1 MIRKLKLSVKMTEN
15 PKTFL
20 RKLFDVAVDAAQPRL
35 RVPGF
40 LPPPPRGRTIVAG
53 AGKAGAAM
61 VQAVEAN
68 WDGPLEGLVI
78 TRYGHGLPTQ
88 KVEVVEASHPVP
100 DAAGF
105 EAAQRVNAI
114 VQGLS
119 EDDLVLFL
127 ISGGGS
133 ALMTA
138 PAEGVSLEDKQAVN
152 KALLACGAHIGEI
165 NCVRKHLSAI
175 KGGRLAANAYPAKRV
190 ALMISDV
197 PGDEPS
203 VIASGP
209 TVGDPSTRA
218 EALGVIEKYELNV
231 PPAIL
236 DYLASPASETPKP
249 GDERLV
255 DVENHVIAAP
265 SQSLAAATAVAEAAG
280 VKVVD
285 LGDLVEGEAR
295 DVGRAQA
302 RMALE
307 IAQADRPPTLII
319 SGGECTVTIAG
330 SGKGGPNT
338 EYLMG
343 MALELNGAAGIHALA
358 CDTDGIDG
366 AMDNAGAMIDP
377 TTLARAQ
384 GAGLN
389 TAAMLADNDA
399 HAYFLALGDL
409 VVSGPTHTNVNDFRA
424 ILIE

>member
-1 MIRKLKLSVKMTEN
+1 MTED

-20 RKLFDVAVDAAQPRL
+20 RKLFDVAVDAAQPKL

-40 LPPPPRGRTIVAG
+40 LPAPPKGRTIVAG

-68 WDGPLEGLVI
+68 CDGPLEGLVI
-78 TRYGHGLPTQ
+78 TRYGHGLPTRQ
-88 KVEVVEASHPVP
+88 VEVVEASHPVP

-105 EAAQRVNAI
+105 EAAHRVNAI

-119 EDDLVLFL
+119 ADDLVLFL

-138 PAEGVSLEDKQAVN
+138 PADGVSLEDKQAVN

-197 PGDEPS
+197 PGDDPS

-209 TVGDPSTRA
+209 TVVDPSTRE
-218 EALGVIEKYELNV
+218 EALGVIEKYKLDV
-231 PPAIL
+231 PAAVR
-236 DYLASPASETPKP
+236 DYLSSPASETPKA
-249 GDERLV
+249 GDPRLA

-265 SQSLAAATAVAEAAG
+265 SQSLGAAKAEAEKAG
-280 VKVVD
+280 VRVID

-295 DVGRAQA
+295 EVGREHA
-302 RMALE
+302 RMAME
-307 IAQADRPPTLII
+307 IADGDHLPTLII

-330 SGKGGPNT
+330 GGKGGPNT

-343 MALELNGAAGIHALA
+343 MALELSGAAGIHALA

-366 AMDNAGAMIDP
+366 AMDNAGAMINP
-377 TTLARAQ
+377 TTLARA
-384 GAGLN
+384 GAAGLD
-389 TAAMLADNDA
+389 TAAMLANNDA
-399 HAYFLALGDL
+399 HAYFQALGDL
-409 VVSGPTHTNVNDFRA
+409 VVCGPTHTNVNDFRA
-424 ILIE
+424 LLIE

>member
-1 MIRKLKLSVKMTEN
+1 MTED
-15 PKTFL
+15 PKSFL

-40 LPPPPRGRTIVAG
+40 LPAPPKGRTIVAG

-68 WDGPLEGLVI
+68 WEGPLEGLVI
-78 TRYGHGLPTQ
+78 TRYGHGLPTEQ
-88 KVEVVEASHPVP
+88 VEVVEASHPVP

-105 EAAQRVNAI
+105 AAAQRVNQI

-175 KGGRLAANAYPAKRV
+175 KGGRLAAQAYPARRV

-197 PGDEPS
+197 PGDDAS

-209 TVGDPSTRA
+209 TVVDPSTRQ
-218 EALGVIEKYELNV
+218 EALDIIAKYALEV
-231 PPAIL
+231 PAAIT

-249 GDERLV
+249 GDARLA

-265 SQSLAAATAVAEAAG
+265 SQSLAAAKVVAEEAG
-280 VKVVD
+280 VRVIE

-295 DVGRAQA
+295 EVGAEHA

-307 IAQADRPPTLII
+307 IAGGNDGPTLII

-343 MALELNGAAGIHALA
+343 MALELNGAEGIHALA

-366 AMDNAGAMIDP
+366 AMDNAGAIIDP
-377 TTLARAQ
+377 TTLARATT
-384 GAGLN
+384 AGMD

-399 HAYFLALGDL
+399 HAYFLKLGDL

-424 ILIE
+424 ILIQ

>member
-1 MIRKLKLSVKMTEN
+1 MIED
-15 PKTFL
+15 PKALL
-20 RKLFDVAVDAAQPRL
+20 RKLFDVAVDAAQPSL

-40 LPPPPRGRTIVAG
+40 LPSPPKGRTIVAG

-68 WDGPLEGLVI
+68 WNGPLEGLVI
-78 TRYGHGLPTQ
+78 TRYGHGLPTRQ
-88 KVEVVEASHPVP
+88 VEVVEASHPVP

-105 EAAQRVNAI
+105 EAAQRVGAL
-114 VQGLS
+114 VRGLS

-138 PAEGVSLEDKQAVN
+138 PAEGISLADKQAVN

-175 KGGRLAANAYPAKRV
+175 KGGRLAANAFPARRV

-197 PGDEPS
+197 PGDDPS

-209 TVGDPSTRA
+209 TVVDPSTRE
-218 EALGVIEKYELNV
+218 EALGIIAKYKLDV
-231 PPAIL
+231 PSAIIG
-236 DYLASPASETPKP
+236 YLSSEISETPKP
-249 GDERLV
+249 GDPTLAT
-255 DVENHVIAAP
+255 VENHVIAAP
-265 SQSLAAATAVAEAAG
+265 SQSLAAATAQAEKAG
-280 VKVVD
+280 LKIID
-285 LGDLVEGEAR
+285 LGDLVEGEAQA
-295 DVGRAQA
+295 VGREHA
-302 RMALE
+302 RMALK
-307 IAQADRPPTLII
+307 IAAGDHAPTLIV

-330 SGKGGPNT
+330 QGKGGPNT

-343 MALELNGAAGIHALA
+343 MALELEGAPGIHALA

-377 TTLARAQ
+377 TTLRRAN
-384 GAGLN
+384 AASLD

-409 VVSGPTHTNVNDFRA
+409 VVTGPSHTNVNDFRA
-424 ILIE
+424 ILIG

>member
-1 MIRKLKLSVKMTEN
+1 MVQD
-15 PKTFL
+15 PKQFL
-20 RKLFDVAVDAAQPRL
+20 RKLFDTAVDAAQPGLRL
-35 RVPGF
+35 PGF
-40 LPPPPRGRTIVAG
+40 LPSAPKGRTIVAG
-53 AGKAGAAM
+53 AGKAGASM
-61 VQAVEAN
+61 VQALEAN

-78 TRYGHGLPTQ
+78 TRYGHGLPTTQ
-88 KVEVVEASHPVP
+88 VEVVEASHPVP

-105 EAAQRVNAI
+105 AAAQRVNGI
-114 VQGLS
+114 VQDLS

-138 PAEGVSLEDKQAVN
+138 PADGVSLEDKQVVN

-197 PGDEPS
+197 PGDDPS

-209 TVGDPSTRA
+209 TVEDPSTRE
-218 EALGVIEKYELNV
+218 EALGIISKYALDI
-231 PPAIL
+231 PQAIL
-236 DYLASPASETPKP
+236 NFLASPTSETPKA
-249 GDERLV
+249 GDPRLA

-265 SQSLAAATAVAEAAG
+265 SQSLSAAKAVAEKAG
-280 VKVVD
+280 VTVLD

-295 DVGRAQA
+295 QVGQA
-302 RMALE
+302 HARKAKE
-307 IAQADRPPTLII
+307 IAAGSAGPALIL

-330 SGKGGPNT
+330 TGKGGPNT

-343 MALELNGAAGIHALA
+343 MALELDGTPGIQALA

-377 TTLARAQ
+377 TTLARA
-384 GAGLN
+384 AASGLD
-389 TAAMLADNDA
+389 TGTMLANNDA
-399 HAYFLALGDL
+399 HAYFQTLDDL
-409 VVSGPTHTNVNDFRA
+409 VVCGPTHTNVNDFRA
-424 ILIE
+424 ILVS